1 MKTQIKLIVLSLIF
15 VGLLFPTNSSA
26 QKVLD
31 KPWIKENTPTRRVV
45 PYTHVR
51 EADVMWHR
59 RVWRTI
65 DLREKINHPLY
76 YPIQEIE
83 DRKSLF
89 EVIKMGIKEGTI
101 TAYDEGSDEFEL
113 PLTKAEVMEGILRYP
128 EIKEQ
133 YDEYGDVMEGFA
145 DTVWNDYSSQDIVSY
160 RLKEDWFFD
169 NERSIMDVR
178 IMGICPVRLEFDEN
192 MNVKGK
198 VAMFWVYFPECRYVF
213 ANFDVFNRQNDA
225 ERRNFD
231 DIFWKRMFNSYA
243 YKRSNVYDRNNKAYL
258 QGIDLLLEADKIKE
272 DLFIMEHD
280 LWHF

>member
-1 MKTQIKLIVLSLIF
+1 MKVRSLIII
-15 VGLLFPTNSSA
+15 GLILLGSVSA
-26 QKVLD
+26 DAQYKILD
-31 KPWIKENTPTRRVV
+31 KPWVKENTPTRRVV

-76 YPIQEIE
+76 FPIQDIA

-89 EVIKMGIKEGTI
+89 TVIKEGITEGTI
-101 TAYDEGSDEFEL
+101 TAYDKLSDEFEI
-113 PLTKAEVMEGILRYP
+113 PITSAEVEKELKFP

-133 YDEYGDVMEGFA
+133 YDEYGDIMDGFA
-145 DTVWNDYSSQDIVSY
+145 DTVWNEYTSEDIVSY

-178 IMGICPVRLEFDEN
+178 IMGICPVRLELDEN
-192 MNVKGK
+192 GNSKGNVP
-198 VAMFWVYFPECRYVF
+198 MFWIYFPEARYVF
-213 ANFDVFNRQNDA
+213 ANYDVFNRQNDA
-225 ERRNFD
+225 ERRTFE

-243 YKRSNVYDRNNKAYL
+243 TKRSNVYNRSNKKHL
-258 QGIDLLLEADKIKE
+258 VGIDILLKAEEIKE
-272 DLFIMEHD
+272 DIFKMEHD

>member
-1 MKTQIKLIVLSLIF
+1 MKTIRLTLLSLIC
-15 VGLLFPTNSSA
+15 VGLFSTEDASA

-51 EADVMWHR
+51 EADVMWHKR
-59 RVWRTI
+59 IWREI

-76 YPIQEIE
+76 FPTTPIN

-89 EVIKMGIKEGTI
+89 DVIKQAVTVDKTL
-101 TAYDEGSDEFEL
+101 TAYSTQDDEFTV
-113 PLTKAEVMEGILRYP
+113 PLTVSEAIASMGDSITIMLEDEWGDPTIPSSTFSEVE
-128 EIKEQ
+128 
-133 YDEYGDVMEGFA
+133 
-145 DTVWNDYSSQDIVSY
+145 SQDIVKY

-178 IMGICPVRLEFDEN
+178 IMGICPFMIAMDEQGN
-192 MNVKGK
+192 AKGIK
-198 VAMFWVYFPECRYVF
+198 PIFWIYFPEARYVF

-225 ERRNFD
+225 ERRTFE
-231 DIFWKRMFNSYA
+231 DIFWKRMFNSYI
-243 YKRSNVYDRNNKAYL
+243 YKESNVYDRQIIEYKETEPL
-258 QGIDLLLEADKIKE
+258 GLLLEADRVKD
-272 DLFIMEHD
+272 DLFKMEHD

>member
-1 MKTQIKLIVLSLIF
+1 MIQHRLVIIGLILLSSISIK
-15 VGLLFPTNSSA
+15 A

-31 KPWIKENTPTRRVV
+31 KPWVKENTITRRVI

-76 YPIQEIE
+76 YPIQKIE

-89 EVIKMGIKEGTI
+89 VVIKDAIIEGTI
-101 TAYDEGSDEFEL
+101 TAYDYTSDEFEM
-113 PLTKAEVMEGILRYP
+113 PLTTAEAEKLLKKAEVEP
-128 EIKEQ
+128 Q
-133 YDEYGDVMEGFA
+133 YDEYGEILDGAA
-145 DTVWNDYSSQDIVSY
+145 DTNWVDYESQDIVEY

-169 NERSIMDVR
+169 KERSMMDVR
-178 IMGICPVRLEFDEN
+178 IMGIMPVRQRFDEN
-192 MNVKGK
+192 GNVQGK
-198 VAMFWVYFPECRYVF
+198 ERMFWIYFPEARYVF
-213 ANFDVFNRQNDA
+213 ANYDVFNRQNDA
-225 ERRNFD
+225 ERRSFE

-243 YKRSNVYDRNNKAYL
+243 YKRSNVYGRNNRSYL
-258 QGIDLLLEADKIKE
+258 ENIDLLLEAEKIKE
-272 DLFIMEHD
+272 DIFTMEHD

>member
-1 MKTQIKLIVLSLIF
+1 MKARSLVIIGLI
-15 VGLLFPTNSSA
+15 LFSTISA
-26 QKVLD
+26 NAQYKILD
-31 KPWIKENTPTRRVV
+31 KPWVKENTPTRRVV

-76 YPIQEIE
+76 FPIQKIE

-89 EVIKMGIKEGTI
+89 DVIKDAIMEGTI
-101 TAYDEGSDEFEL
+101 TAYDFGSDEFEI
-113 PLTKAEVMEGILRYP
+113 PLTTAEAEKLLKKAEIQ
-128 EIKEQ
+128 EQ
-133 YDEYGDVMEGFA
+133 FDEYGDVMEGFA
-145 DTVWNDYSSQDIVSY
+145 DTNWVDYEAQDIVSY

-169 NERSIMDVR
+169 NERSIMEVR
-178 IMGICPVRLEFDEN
+178 IMGMCPVRIKYDEDGN
-192 MNVKGK
+192 NQGK
-198 VAMFWVYFPECRYVF
+198 VPMFWIYFPEARYVF

-225 ERRNFD
+225 ERRTFE

-243 YKRSNVYDRNNKAYL
+243 YKRSNVYDRNNRSYL
-258 QGIDLLLEADKIKE
+258 ENIDLLLEAEEIKN
-272 DLFIMEHD
+272 DIFTMEHD